1 MVSKINR
8 IFYINQLQIEKNNR
22 GTPKCLRRKLEIVV
36 IRVNNSGCLVNSK
49 PCISCLYY
57 LRLYGV
63 RNIYYSDNDG
73 KMIKEKIVEVE
84 TKHKSIGYRNLCKY
98 LE

>member
-1 MVSKINR
+1 M
-8 IFYINQLQIEKNNR
+8 NQRQIEKNNR

-36 IRVNNSGCLVNSK
+36 IRVNRFGCLVNSK
-49 PCISCLYY
+49 PCSSCLYY

-63 RNIYYSDNDG
+63 RNIYYSDDDG
-73 KMIKEKIVEVE
+73 EIIKEKIAEVE
-84 TKHKSIGYRNLCKY
+84 TSHKSVGHRSLFKY